1 MLNMDLVGPNYFAA
15 LGVRIIRGRGFTA
28 SDRQGAPAVA
38 VISESA
44 ARHYW
49 PGADPIGKHLLMGS
63 SAGSRVTVVGV
74 VPDTRYRNLRDA
86 RPSIYFPLRQS
97 FFPYA
102 PTNLVIRT
110 SGRPSALIPG
120 IRRAIDAVDPG
131 IAVEN
136 AAPLETFRDEPLA
149 QPRLNAL
156 LLGVFAGAAVLLAAV
171 GLFAIMATMVRE
183 RTRELG
189 IRMALGATATD
200 MQRLILRRGVAI
212 AALGTALGLA
222 GASLG
227 DRLLTS
233 MLYEVSPTDAVTLT
247 TVGVILLVTAA
258 VASAIPA
265 RSSTQVD
272 PVSALRAET

>member
-1 MLNMDLVGPNYFAA
+1 M
-15 LGVRIIRGRGFTA
+15 
-28 SDRQGAPAVA
+28 
-38 VISESA
+38 
-44 ARHYW
+44 
-49 PGADPIGKHLLMGS
+49 
-63 SAGSRVTVVGV
+63 
-74 VPDTRYRNLRDA
+74 
-86 RPSIYFPLRQS
+86 
-97 FFPYA
+97 
-102 PTNLVIRT
+102 IRT